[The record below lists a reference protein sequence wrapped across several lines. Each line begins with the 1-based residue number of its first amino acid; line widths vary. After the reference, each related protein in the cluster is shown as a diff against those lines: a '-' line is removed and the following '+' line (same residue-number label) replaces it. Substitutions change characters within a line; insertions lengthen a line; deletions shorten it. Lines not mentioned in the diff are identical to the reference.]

1 MTIHI
6 EAHVDN
12 ARNAHHAAVTTNG
25 LVREIAIPPRSTG
38 FGSSA
43 NGGELLCLALATCYC
58 NDVYREAAVRRIEVS
73 RVVVHVH
80 ADFGVSGE
88 PAAGL
93 RYRADVSANA
103 TEPDIRALMLHT
115 DRVAEIQNTLRR
127 GIAVDFAIG
136 DIVASA

>member
-58 NDVYREAAVRRIEVS
+58 NDVHREARPRGIDVLRVEVRASAEFGAPGAATTRLAYRVRVEARAPEQAIRELIE
-73 RVVVHVH
+73 
-80 ADFGVSGE
+80 
-88 PAAGL
+88 
-93 RYRADVSANA
+93 
-103 TEPDIRALMLHT
+103 HT
-115 DRVAEIQNTLRR
+115 DRVAEIQNTLRL
-127 GIAVDFAIG
+127 GLPVLLASYEAVP
-136 DIVASA
+136 VP